1 MYALAG
7 RRRPIRYA
15 WCVASARSG
24 QRCPARKQGEEGG
37 SNLFGRERMEGLV
50 LLAAGRRCHSLRHGK
65 DGAEV
70 GGKPQRFGLTLT
82 LVVLAHAQ
90 PDRHTRT
97 PAGGYAG
104 THTSTTAPISA
115 TPARFSLGLHLG
127 CVCRL

>member
-1 MYALAG
+1 MRSRAG
-7 RRRPIRYA
+7 AAQSGTRGVWHRPAPAR
-15 WCVASARSG
+15 SARRAS
-24 QRCPARKQGEEGG
+24 RGEEGG
-37 SNLFGRERMEGLV
+37 SNLFGREGMEGLV
-50 LLAAGRRCHSLRHGK
+50 LLSAGRRCYSLWHGK

-82 LVVLAHAQ
+82 LVALVHAQ

>member
-1 MYALAG
+1 MRSRAG
-7 RRRPIRYA
+7 AAQSGTRGEWHRPAPVNAARR
-15 WCVASARSG
+15 ASR
-24 QRCPARKQGEEGG
+24 GEDGG
-37 SNLFGRERMEGLV
+37 SNLFGREGMEGLV
-50 LLAAGRRCHSLRHGK
+50 LLAGRRCHGLRHGK
-65 DGAEV
+65 GGAEV

-82 LVVLAHAQ
+82 LIALVHAQ

-115 TPARFSLGLHLG
+115 TPAPFSLGLHLG